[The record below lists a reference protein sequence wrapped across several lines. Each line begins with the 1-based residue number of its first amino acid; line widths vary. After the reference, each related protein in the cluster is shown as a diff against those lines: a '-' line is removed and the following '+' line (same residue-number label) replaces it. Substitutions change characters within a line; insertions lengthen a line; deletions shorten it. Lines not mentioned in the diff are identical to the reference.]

1 MSSSE
6 KSQANSTTIPL
17 SGGATFNANGLGQ
30 QSGLPDV
37 MVTCQAD
44 QDGTLYFDY
53 SDDGINW
60 TTQPT
65 NGFAVEAGEN
75 ESHTATKG
83 PQIFRARYVN
93 GSNAQAVFSLV
104 TYFGTFHQSSV
115 PLDEQI
121 HHDIDAIVTRT
132 DSPDAVMKGKVHNEF
147 IIEKYARNPVIDT
160 GTTPEDVWNGGG
172 LYTGFPTA
180 TAEQFEVLS
189 DDPVDT
195 SAGTGAQ
202 TVRFFYQ
209 DADYNMFDANG
220 DPLFFDVIMNG
231 TTGVSVG
238 NPTGMRVWRGKVLT
252 SGSGEANAGEISCRW
267 VTTTA
272 AVFAIIPATFGQT
285 SLSNFTIPAGYTGYL
300 KQYSVTMDDNQVNR
314 AEMAVVVRDF
324 GSNTYRN
331 TRPFTLVNGTPYIP
345 NIIYGGIEMAEKTD
359 FVLRVLSVT
368 SNGAIVTAN
377 WSLRL
382 VRNLN

>member
-6 KSQANSTTIPL
+6 KSQPNSTTTPL
-17 SGGATFNANGLGQ
+17 SGGAAFNAGGLGQ

-37 MVTCQAD
+37 MVTCDAD
-44 QDGTLYFDY
+44 QDGVLYFDF
-53 SDDGINW
+53 SDDGVNW
-60 TTQPT
+60 TTHPV
-65 NGFAVEAGEN
+65 NGFAIEAGES
-75 ESHTATKG
+75 ELHTAIKG
-83 PQIFRARYVN
+83 PRIFRARYVN
-93 GSNAQAVFSLV
+93 GSVAHGSFSLV
-104 TYFGTFHQSSV
+104 TYFGTFRQNPV

-121 HHDIDAIVTRT
+121 HHDIDAVVTRT
-132 DSPDAVMKGKVHNEF
+132 DSPDAVMKGKVHNEY
-147 IIEKYARNPVIDT
+147 IIEKYARNPLINT
-160 GTTPEDVWNGGG
+160 ASTPEDVWNGGG

-195 SAGTGAQ
+195 SAGTGAR
-202 TVRFFYQ
+202 TVRFFYY
-209 DADYNMFDANG
+209 DDDYNMFDANG

-231 TTGVSVG
+231 TTGVSAG
-238 NPTGMRVWRGKVLT
+238 NPTGMRIWRGKVLT
-252 SGSGEANAGEISCRW
+252 SGSGEANAGGITCRW
-267 VTTTA
+267 ITTTA

-382 VRNLN
+382 VRNLG